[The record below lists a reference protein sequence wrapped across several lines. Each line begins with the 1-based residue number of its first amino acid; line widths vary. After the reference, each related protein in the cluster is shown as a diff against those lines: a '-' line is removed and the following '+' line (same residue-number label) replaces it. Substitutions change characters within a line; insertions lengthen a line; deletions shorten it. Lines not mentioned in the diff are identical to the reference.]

1 MVKKLFKHEFIYYFR
16 TFGIFLP
23 IVLATAIAAKIFTL
37 FDQENVFNEIVTNI
51 SILALVMASFGL
63 LALSAIISVIRFY
76 KNMYSAEGYLTFTL
90 PASNSQHIFVKLCTA
105 MIWQISCFIT
115 VVLAWSI
122 MLIGG
127 DSDSV
132 SGEIVGAEL
141 WNEFVNTIGAGNLVA
156 YAIELVIAIFA
167 AMVYSML
174 LAYTCITIGQ
184 TAKKHRIGKAVGVYF
199 IYYYATQAIL
209 SVLSTV
215 GTVLAT
221 DSMIN
226 SSISEM
232 TIDDTVVL
240 IHIVLCGAIVICA
253 AVSLVFWLVTR
264 YVMTKKLNLE

>member
-51 SILALVMASFGL
+51 SILALVMASLGL
-63 LALSAIISVIRFY
+63 LVLSAIISVIRFY

-105 MIWQISCFIT
+105 VLWQISCFFT
-115 VVLAWSI
+115 VVLSWSI

-127 DSDSV
+127 DSDYV
-132 SGEIVGAEL
+132 TGEIIDDASWKELVNMVGAD
-141 WNEFVNTIGAGNLVA
+141 NLVA
-156 YAIELVIAIFA
+156 YAIELVIAIIA
-167 AMVYSML
+167 AMVYAML
-174 LAYTCITIGQ
+174 LIYTCITIGQ

-199 IYYYATQAIL
+199 IYYYAIQAITSTL
-209 SVLSTV
+209 GTV
-215 GTVLAT
+215 GAYFVT
-221 DSMIN
+221 DSIVN
-226 SSISEM
+226 NSISEM
-232 TIDDTVVL
+232 TFEGTIVL
-240 IHIVLCGAIVICA
+240 IHILLCGEILICA
-253 AVSLVFWLVTR
+253 VMSLVFWLVTR